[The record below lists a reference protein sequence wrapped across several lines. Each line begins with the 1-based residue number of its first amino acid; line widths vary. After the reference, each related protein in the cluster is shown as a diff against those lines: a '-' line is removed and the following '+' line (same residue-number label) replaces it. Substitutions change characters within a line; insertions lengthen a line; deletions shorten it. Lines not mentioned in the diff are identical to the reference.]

1 MPLASVAVV
10 IVTVRVQ
17 RKANELARLGD
28 SFGPVNRRPASLP
41 ATSSYF
47 TGEQPAVL
55 SRQLGLPRGRGNVRG
70 CSGRARRPKQ
80 TK

>member
-1 MPLASVAVV
+1 MLLASVAVV

-17 RKANELARLGD
+17 RKANELTSLDD
-28 SFGPVNRRPASLP
+28 SFEPANGRPAPLP
-41 ATSSYF
+41 ATSSYVR
-47 TGEQPAVL
+47 GEQAAVR
-55 SRQLGLPRGRGNVRG
+55 SRQLGAPRERGNVCG

>member
-1 MPLASVAVV
+1 MLLASVAVV

-17 RKANELARLGD
+17 RKANELASLGD
-28 SFGPVNRRPASLP
+28 SFEHANRRPAPLP
-41 ATSSYF
+41 TSSSYD
-47 TGEQPAVL
+47 TGEQAAVS
-55 SRQLGLPRGRGNVRG
+55 SRQLGSPEGGGNVRG